1 MTLVWSMMR
10 RGINGFG
17 VVARAD
23 IRQLHR
29 SRSMADKFDNQTFEN
44 YKKENGGCIFDVS
57 LSVASL
63 ITLFVSVSVCLSF
76 LVLLCTFGH
85 LLSPKT
91 QHRTVWVLTFS
102 AAFRTSL

>member
-63 ITLFVSVSVCLSF
+63 ITLFVSVSVCLS
-76 LVLLCTFGH
+76 VIFGSSVH
-85 LLSPKT
+85 
-91 QHRTVWVLTFS
+91 VWSFVIPQNATSNSLGPYFQRSFS
-102 AAFRTSL
+102 D